1 MCISYEMFGCISWFY
16 VKHALYWAILLL
28 YWAILLLVHTTIQ
41 WAILPI
47 QWANSMGHSY
57 DSSMAV
63 LGHPTHPMGQF
74 NWPFIRQ
81 SNGCIGPSY
90 PSNGPIQWA
99 ILPIQWANSM
109 GHSYDSPMAVLGHP
123 TSFSYDNGRSA
134 IVIGHLE
141 LRVQPN

>member
-1 MCISYEMFGCISWFY
+1 MFGCISWFY

-47 QWANSMGHSY
+47 QWANS
-57 DSSMAV
+57 
-63 LGHPTHPMGQF
+63 
-74 NWPFIRQ
+74 I
-81 SNGCIGPSY
+81 
-90 PSNGPIQWA
+90 
-99 ILPIQWANSM
+99 